1 MKKRV
6 RLISLMYALLFL
18 YGCAAVWLGVGAGTG
33 IGTYKWYKGN
43 LVRNYPL
50 SYLKAWDITNT
61 ALANLKISITDSIDE
76 GTKGTIKGMR
86 SDGTKVIIKLK
97 DIGPKVT
104 SIGVR
109 VGLLGNQKDAER
121 IHDEITAIE

>member
-33 IGTYKWYKGN
+33 IGAYKWYEGN
-43 LVRNYPL
+43 LVRNYSL

-86 SDGTKVIIKLK
+86 SDGTKVVVKLK